1 MPRRRECP
9 ASPIAVF
16 ERRPPEP
23 PNNVRR
29 SWRLLP
35 TQLTVFQ
42 PDRKKSRSSHP
53 SVRGFPKR
61 VPLLKQN
68 SSWGEVSFAPIS
80 LPASV
85 DGQIATNRGAAQV

>member
-35 TQLTVFQ
+35 KQLTVFQ

-53 SVRGFPKR
+53 SVRWFPKR
-61 VPLLKQN
+61 VALLKQH
-68 SSWGEVSFAPIS
+68 SFWGEVSFAPTS
-80 LPASV
+80 LPPSD
-85 DGQIATNRGAAQV
+85 DGQNATNRRAAYV